1 MLMSRWEPRRAQ
13 VKAPQW
19 RRRSNSG
26 LLLWGK
32 GSFEGWGLDMVLTE
46 EDPGWLGQLWRRQ
59 QHLEPSVFVVS
70 QIVNT
75 LSL

>member
-1 MLMSRWEPRRAQ
+1 MQ

-19 RRRSNSG
+19 RRRSSSA
-26 LLLWGK
+26 LLPWRK
-32 GSFEGWGLDMVLTE
+32 GSFDGWGFDIVLTE
-46 EDPGWLGQLWRRQ
+46 EDPGWLGQLWRQ
-59 QHLEPSVFVVS
+59 QQYLEPSVFVVS